1 MCSFGTEIGPPRA
14 AGKDASEAVSGV
26 AALLDRHDSS
36 SGATGAAN
44 AVVAGLAG
52 AANPAGIRL
61 RVSAAL
67 RALAAHDP
75 QTARELVSLGA
86 ADVAVILC
94 SSTSDG
100 VRRNAVAILAH
111 LTGAKEQEQA
121 LIDAKAVPALLAT
134 GLLRTHDPVTQSRCV

>member
-1 MCSFGTEIGPPRA
+1 M
-14 AGKDASEAVSGV
+14 
-26 AALLDRHDSS
+26 LDRQDHQG
-36 SGATGAAN
+36 SGSAAAN
-44 AVVAGLAG
+44 AVLAGITG

-75 QTARELVSLGA
+75 NTAKELVSLGA
-86 ADVAVILC
+86 ADVAVVLC

-111 LTGAKEQEQA
+111 LTGAREQEQA

-134 GLLRTHDPVTQSRCV
+134 GLLRTHDPVTQSRCVQALHNLLASPSCRE